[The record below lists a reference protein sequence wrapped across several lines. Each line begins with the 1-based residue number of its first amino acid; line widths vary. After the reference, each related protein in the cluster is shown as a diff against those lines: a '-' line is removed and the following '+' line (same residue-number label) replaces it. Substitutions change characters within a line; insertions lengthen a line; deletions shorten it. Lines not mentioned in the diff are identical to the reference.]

1 MMRTVVL
8 GEQSAAMQSAE
19 ATMIEALEAV
29 HELVRPGV
37 MVTDVDKCVRDIIGH
52 NDVGAKLIT
61 RVGYS
66 IGIAFAPS
74 WDEGYIMSL
83 KQGDESVLK
92 PGMTFHLIPW
102 MWGVEGNKTC
112 GISDTIL
119 VTDEAVSHFSL

>member
-1 MMRTVVL
+1 MQPRVL
-8 GEQSAAMQSAE
+8 RASRHA
-19 ATMIEALEAV
+19 
-29 HELVRPGV
+29 R
-37 MVTDVDKCVRDIIGH
+37 CVRLYWLFLF
-52 NDVGAKLIT
+52 AST
-61 RVGYS
+61 GYS

-83 KQGDESVLK
+83 KQGDETVLR

-119 VTDEAVSHFSL
+119 VTDEGCESFFTLDRKMTVV